1 MIKNTDLFDL
11 SHTLAAGLFDGA
23 EYPWQVLAPLEAF
36 IRALGPTLP
45 EEQFEL
51 IGEEIWAA
59 RDARIAPGVSITGP
73 CIIDQGA
80 EVRPNAYIRGSV
92 IVGKGAVVGNATELK
107 NCLLFDGVQ
116 VPHYNYVGDSVLGYK
131 AHFGAGVITSNV
143 KGDKSLVVIKTPDG
157 PMDTNRKKVG
167 AMAGDHCEV
176 GCNTVL
182 NPGTIL
188 GRGAQVYPL
197 CSVRGVVPEGCIY
210 KGAGNCVPRQQ
221 KDG

>member
-1 MIKNTDLFDL
+1 MITVQALFDL
-11 SHTLAAGLFDGA
+11 QHTLAADLFEGVM
-23 EYPWQVLAPLEAF
+23 YPWEVLAPLEAY
-36 IRALGPTLP
+36 IRVLGPTLP
-45 EEQFEL
+45 QEQFEQVSD
-51 IGEEIWAA
+51 EVWVA
-59 RDARIAPGVSITGP
+59 RDAKVSAHASITGP
-73 CIIDQGA
+73 TIIDAGA
-80 EVRPNAYIRGSV
+80 EIRPNAYIRGSV

-116 VPHYNYVGDSVLGYK
+116 VPHYNYVGDSVLGHK

-143 KGDKSLVVIKTPDG
+143 KGDRTLVVVKTKDELYP
-157 PMDTNRKKVG
+157 THRKKVG
-167 AMAGDHCEV
+167 ALVGDAAEV

-197 CSVRGVVPEGCIY
+197 CSVRGFVPADCIY
-210 KGAGNCVPRQQ
+210 KGEGNVVPRSK